1 MTTEVLK
8 EKTSRYLCGQ
18 SIPAEK
24 KQIQTWLSC
33 TNDKKTEISAEE
45 RALIEQEI
53 VAQVNAYALSSI
65 FVPTKADAWW
75 KKITA
80 LF

>member
-8 EKTSRYLCGQ
+8 EKTGRYLCGQ
-18 SIPAEK
+18 SVPAEK

-33 TNDKKTEISAEE
+33 TDEKKNEVTPEE
-45 RALIEQEI
+45 RELIENEI
-53 VAQVNAYALSSI
+53 VGQVNAYTQSSL
-65 FVPTKADAWW
+65 FVTKPDPWW

-80 LF
+80 FF